1 MRKENRFPDGTPI
14 DPWFDE
20 PAGLSRSAYEA
31 ADWSRNVYE
40 AAGRIC
46 NKLYKPQD
54 YGIFPGGAVQT
65 ANLQALIDKISEE
78 GGGTIVITGGTILTG
93 ALYLKQ
99 GVHLRLEADGV
110 LKGSDDIRDYPLCE
124 TRIEGEN

>member
-20 PAGLSRSAYEA
+20 PDGLSRSAYEA
-31 ADWSRNVYE
+31 ADWSQNVHE

-46 NKLYKPQD
+46 NKLYRPQD

-65 ANLQALIDKISEE
+65 ANLQPS
-78 GGGTIVITGGTILTG
+78 
-93 ALYLKQ
+93 
-99 GVHLRLEADGV
+99 
-110 LKGSDDIRDYPLCE
+110 S
-124 TRIEGEN
+124 TRSAKRAAGRS